1 MSDFQQR
8 ASEIIAA
15 GKALYRMGMVP
26 ATSGNF
32 SARLNDGNI
41 AITVSGRHKGEL
53 CPDDIMLMDRDGNPL
68 DAKKPSAEAGLHVQ
82 LYRHFPAVGAVLH
95 PHMMN
100 AIVLARHHGDDI
112 YLQNYELL
120 KALDGITSHEAQVY
134 IPVFANDQDIP
145 RLVAKVQT
153 YLDDHSPAYA
163 YIIDGHGLYTWGKTM
178 ADTLRHV
185 EALDYL
191 FATEL
196 KLGNLQ
202 PRSQ

>member
-1 MSDFQQR
+1 MSDFEQR
-8 ASEIIAA
+8 AGEIIAA
-15 GKALYRMGMVP
+15 GKHLYRMGLVP

-32 SARLNDGNI
+32 SARLNDGTI

-53 CPDDIMLMDRDGNPL
+53 SLDDIMLMDIQGQAL
-68 DAKKPSAEAGLHVQ
+68 DDKRPSAEAGLHAQ
-82 LYRHFPAVGAVLH
+82 IYRQFPAAGAVLH

-100 AIVLARHHGDDI
+100 AIVLARRRGDDI

-120 KALDGITSHEAQVY
+120 KALEGITTHEARVY
-134 IPVFANDQDIP
+134 IPVFANDQNIP

-153 YLDDHSPAYA
+153 FLDDTPDAYA
-163 YIIDGHGLYTWGKTM
+163 YIIDGHGLYTWGKSM
-178 ADTLRHV
+178 AATLRHI

-196 KLGNLQ
+196 KLAT
-202 PRSQ
+202 

>member
-1 MSDFQQR
+1 MSDFNQR
-8 ASEIIAA
+8 TQEIIEA
-15 GKALYRMGMVP
+15 GKILYRMGMVP

-32 SARLNDGNI
+32 SARLNDGTV

-53 CPDDIMLMDRDGNPL
+53 CLDDIMIMDRDGKPL
-68 DAKKPSAEAGLHVQ
+68 DNKKPSAEAGLHSQ
-82 LYRHFPAVGAVLH
+82 LYRQFAQIGAVLH

-100 AIVLARHHGDDI
+100 AIVLARRCRDDI

-120 KALDGITSHEAQVY
+120 KALSGITSHETQVY
-134 IPVFANDQDIP
+134 IPVFANDQNIP
-145 RLVAKVQT
+145 RLASKVQA
-153 YLDDHSPAYA
+153 YLDTHTPAYA

-196 KLGNLQ
+196 KLASSN
-202 PRSQ
+202 

>member
-1 MSDFQQR
+1 MSDFKQR
-8 ASEIIAA
+8 AQEIIEA
-15 GKALYRMGMVP
+15 GKVLYRMGMVP

-32 SARLNDGNI
+32 SARLSDGTV

-53 CPDDIMLMDRDGNPL
+53 CLDDIMVMSKDGKPL
-68 DAKKPSAEAGLHVQ
+68 DDKKPSAEAGLHIQ
-82 LYRHFPAVGAVLH
+82 LYSQFPEIGAVLH

-100 AIVLARHHGDDI
+100 AIVLARRCGDDV

-120 KALDGITSHEAQVY
+120 KALSGIKTHETQVY
-134 IPVFANDQDIP
+134 IPVFANDQNIP
-145 RLVAKVQT
+145 RLASKVQT
-153 YLDDHSPAYA
+153 YLDTNSPAYA

-185 EALDYL
+185 EALDFL

-196 KLGNLQ
+196 KLG
-202 PRSQ
+202 S

>member
-1 MSDFQQR
+1 
-8 ASEIIAA
+8 
-15 GKALYRMGMVP
+15 
-26 ATSGNF
+26 
-32 SARLNDGNI
+32 
-41 AITVSGRHKGEL
+41 
-53 CPDDIMLMDRDGNPL
+53 MLMDIEGNPL
-68 DAKKPSAEAGLHVQ
+68 DDKKPSAEAALHVQ
-82 LYRHFPAVGAVLH
+82 LYRHLPAAGAVLH

-145 RLVAKVQT
+145 RLAAKVQT
-153 YLDDHSPAYA
+153 YLDDRSPAYA

-196 KLGNLQ
+196 KLGN
-202 PRSQ
+202 